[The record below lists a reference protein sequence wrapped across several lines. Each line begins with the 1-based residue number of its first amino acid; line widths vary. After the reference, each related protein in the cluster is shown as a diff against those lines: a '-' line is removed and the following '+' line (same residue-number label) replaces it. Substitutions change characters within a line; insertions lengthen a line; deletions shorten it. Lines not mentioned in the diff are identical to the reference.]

1 VALLE
6 ASGSLPHGTCV
17 RHVKQTLEP
26 PGCEADGAVVAR
38 KRWLPR
44 VMATRAPVVE
54 TIRAPLV
61 ETNGAALIEI
71 GRAALIE

>member
-38 KRWLPR
+38 KR